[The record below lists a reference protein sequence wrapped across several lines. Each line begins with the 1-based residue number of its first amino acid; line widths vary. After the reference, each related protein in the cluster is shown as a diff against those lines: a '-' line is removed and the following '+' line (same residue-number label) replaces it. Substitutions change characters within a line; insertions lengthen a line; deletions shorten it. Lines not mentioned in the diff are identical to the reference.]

1 MKKVVAGEIY
11 LLYISVTLS
20 TAVVFLPYL
29 IAGESFQDSWIS
41 VLLGTAVALP
51 FCLVG
56 IALANRFPEKG
67 LEEILETILGK
78 ILGKVFGVIYAILFL
93 YVSALVIRQLE
104 EFFLLAIMPE
114 TPALAF
120 RVLYVL
126 VLALGVY
133 EGTLAILRT
142 NVYVVPVGIVV
153 VGLVVVLATT
163 KMEFFNLTPVFTIN
177 LEGILRGGFL
187 VLGWLLQF
195 PLIILIFFKYL
206 ETAKLKPRI
215 RLEGILS
222 VVVVGLAMVAGAVGS
237 IAIFGPRQTAT
248 MLYPAFSM
256 ARVISV
262 GGFVEHVEITFVAV
276 WVAGMYICAT
286 AYCFMAILL
295 LASVLGIEK
304 KYKKIALPISA
315 TLFYLPAVVA
325 RDLSSMFNALRT
337 TFPMLMVIFGGILP
351 TLFLIL
357 AVGLNKGVPPKELK
371 KMQKESEKKQ
381 PPKTNF
387 GEPEVD
393 AAGEGK
399 QTGENSQSQGRN
411 GESNEGSGKDSEKQG
426 DGDQGNKDQDKDKT
440 DSDNEKK

>member
-29 IAGESFQDSWIS
+29 IAAESYQDSWIA
-41 VLLGTAVALP
+41 VLLGIVASIP

-78 ILGKVFGVIYAILFL
+78 ILGKLLGIIYAVLFL

-142 NVYVVPVGIVV
+142 NVYVVPIGIVV
-153 VGLVVVLATT
+153 VGLVVLLATT
-163 KMEFFNLTPVFTIN
+163 KMEFSNLTPIFTIN
-177 LEGILRGGFL
+177 FDGILRGSFL
-187 VLGWLLQF
+187 TLGWLLQF

-206 ETAKLKPRI
+206 ETAKLKPKI
-215 RLEGILS
+215 RLEGILA
-222 VVVVGLAMVAGAVGS
+222 VVAVGLAMVSGALGA
-237 IAIFGPRQTAT
+237 IAVLGPRQTAT
-248 MLYPAFSM
+248 LFYPGFSM

-262 GGFVEHVEITFVAV
+262 GGFLEHVEITFVGV
-276 WVAGMYICAT
+276 WVSGMYICAT

-315 TLFYLPAVVA
+315 TLFYLPALVA

-337 TFPMLMVIFGGILP
+337 TFPTLVVIFGGVLP
-351 TLFLIL
+351 TLLLIL

-371 KMQKESEKKQ
+371 KMQNESETNQ
-381 PPKTNF
+381 PAKTNF
-387 GEPEVD
+387 GTPKAESTDQE
-393 AAGEGK
+393 K
-399 QTGENSQSQGRN
+399 N
-411 GESNEGSGKDSEKQG
+411 GEDDEQDQEKQQE
-426 DGDQGNKDQDKDKT
+426 DGEQESKG
-440 DSDNEKK
+440 